1 MRSRGGAVTAPH
13 QDERV
18 EEAIRLGVGLGVD
31 HAAGLLRGVVRVS
44 GDVRLCI
51 AGGAEAAIRAALRAL
66 GISPRVDV
74 TAGPAATVT
83 VVLHDTEDPGASP
96 DTMPE

>member
-1 MRSRGGAVTAPH
+1 MTAPH
-13 QDERV
+13 QDERIEGAV
-18 EEAIRLGVGLGVD
+18 RLGVGLGVN
-31 HAAGLLRGVVRVS
+31 AAADALYGVVPLSAELRGHVAS
-44 GDVRLCI
+44 GVE
-51 AGGAEAAIRAALRAL
+51 AGIRAVLAAL

-96 DTMPE
+96 DMVPVDELR